1 MPPKGQPRH
10 RQCGWRKEIIMSK
23 AKQMLYTQEG
33 YQALVDEL
41 EYLKGTKRQQV
52 KEDIATARSFGDL
65 SENSEYDEA
74 RNEQAKV
81 EARITELEQLILNA
95 VIVDESKMDT
105 SIVNVGST
113 VKVHDEEFDE
123 DIDYSIVGS
132 NEVDPLQNKISD
144 MSPIGRAL
152 IGKRAG
158 DKISV
163 ETPGG
168 VVHLEILEVTR

>member
-1 MPPKGQPRH
+1 
-10 RQCGWRKEIIMSK
+10 MSTK
-23 AKQMLYTQEG
+23 AKQMLYTKEG

-81 EARITELEQLILNA
+81 EARITELEELILNA
-95 VIVDESKMDT
+95 VIVDESKIDT
-105 SIVNVGST
+105 SIVNMGST
-113 VKVHDEEFDE
+113 VKVYDVEFDE
-123 DIDYSIVGS
+123 TDEYSIVGS
-132 NEVDPLQNKISD
+132 NEVDALANKISD
-144 MSPIGRAL
+144 MSPIGKAL
-152 IGKRAG
+152 IGKKAG
-158 DKISV
+158 DEVTV

-168 VVHLEILEVTR
+168 LVHLRVMEVSR

>member
-1 MPPKGQPRH
+1 
-10 RQCGWRKEIIMSK
+10 
-23 AKQMLYTQEG
+23 MLYTKEG

-81 EARITELEQLILNA
+81 EARITELEELILNA
-95 VIVDESKMDT
+95 VIVDESKIDT
-105 SIVNVGST
+105 SIVNMGSV
-113 VKVHDEEFDE
+113 VKVYDVEFDE
-123 DIDYSIVGS
+123 TDEYSIVGS
-132 NEVDPLQNKISD
+132 NEVDALANKISD
-144 MSPIGRAL
+144 MSPIGKAL
-152 IGKRAG
+152 IGRKAG
-158 DKISV
+158 DEVTV

-168 VVHLEILEVTR
+168 LVHLRIVEVSR

>member
-1 MPPKGQPRH
+1 
-10 RQCGWRKEIIMSK
+10 MSTK

-81 EARITELEQLILNA
+81 EGRITELEALILNA
-95 VIVDESKMDT
+95 VIVDESKIDT
-105 SIVNVGST
+105 SIVNMGST
-113 VKVHDEEFDE
+113 VKVYDEEFDE
-123 DIDYSIVGS
+123 YYCMMDLDEDEYYRIVATNQVRCPYYRQGDDYT
-132 NEVDPLQNKISD
+132 LARRQ
-144 MSPIGRAL
+144 
-152 IGKRAG
+152 
-158 DKISV
+158 
-163 ETPGG
+163 
-168 VVHLEILEVTR
+168 

>member
-1 MPPKGQPRH
+1 
-10 RQCGWRKEIIMSK
+10 MSK

-95 VIVDESKMDT
+95 VIVDETKMDT

-113 VKVHDEEFDE
+113 VKVYDADFDEEIE
-123 DIDYSIVGS
+123 YSIVGS
-132 NEVDPLQNKISD
+132 NEVDPLQNRISD
-144 MSPIGRAL
+144 MSPIGKAL

-158 DKISV
+158 DKITV

-168 VVHLEILEVTR
+168 SVCLEVLAVTR

>member
-1 MPPKGQPRH
+1 
-10 RQCGWRKEIIMSK
+10 MSTK

-81 EARITELEQLILNA
+81 E
-95 VIVDESKMDT
+95 
-105 SIVNVGST
+105 VGSP
-113 VKVHDEEFDE
+113 
-123 DIDYSIVGS
+123 SLRLLS
-132 NEVDPLQNKISD
+132 L
-144 MSPIGRAL
+144 ML
-152 IGKRAG
+152 
-158 DKISV
+158 
-163 ETPGG
+163 
-168 VVHLEILEVTR
+168 

>member
-1 MPPKGQPRH
+1 
-10 RQCGWRKEIIMSK
+10 MSTK

-81 EARITELEQLILNA
+81 EGRITELEALILNA
-95 VIVDESKMDT
+95 VIVDESKIDT
-105 SIVNVGST
+105 SIVNMGST
-113 VKVHDEEFDE
+113 VKVYDEEFDE
-123 DIDYSIVGS
+123 YYCMMDLDEDEVYRFFASGRNRCPYYRQGDDYT
-132 NEVDPLQNKISD
+132 LARRQ
-144 MSPIGRAL
+144 
-152 IGKRAG
+152 
-158 DKISV
+158 
-163 ETPGG
+163 
-168 VVHLEILEVTR
+168 

>member
-1 MPPKGQPRH
+1 MA
-10 RQCGWRKEIIMSK
+10 K

-52 KEDIATARSFGDL
+52 KEDIATARAFGDL

-81 EARITELEQLILNA
+81 EARILELEELILGA
-95 VIVDESKMDT
+95 VIVDESKIDT
-105 SIVNVGST
+105 SIINMGSI
-113 VKVHDEEFDE
+113 VKVLDVEFNETEE
-123 DIDYSIVGS
+123 YSIVGS
-132 NEVDPLQNKISD
+132 NEADPLQNRISD

-152 IGKRAG
+152 IGKKAG
-158 DKISV
+158 DEVTV
-163 ETPGG
+163 EAPGG
-168 VVHLEILEVTR
+168 NIRIQILEVSR